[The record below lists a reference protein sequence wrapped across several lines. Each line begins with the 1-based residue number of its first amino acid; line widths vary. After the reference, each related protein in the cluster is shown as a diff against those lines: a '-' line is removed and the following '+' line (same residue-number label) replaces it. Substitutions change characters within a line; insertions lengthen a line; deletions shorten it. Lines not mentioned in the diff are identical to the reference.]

1 MTPLNILV
9 SFETEINK
17 INDAV
22 NKPNTDDSM
31 YWLNQ
36 AVSKFV
42 KLRFNGDLIQK
53 TSFEQTEKRREDLI
67 NLYKEREYGK
77 DDFLISNSNPDY
89 DSY

>member
-42 KLRFNGDLIQK
+42 KLRFNGDLIHK
-53 TSFEQTEKRREDLI
+53 TSLNKLKNEERILSICIKNENMEKMI
-67 NLYKEREYGK
+67 
-77 DDFLISNSNPDY
+77 F
-89 DSY
+89 

>member
-31 YWLNQ
+31 YWLN
-36 AVSKFV
+36 
-42 KLRFNGDLIQK
+42 
-53 TSFEQTEKRREDLI
+53 
-67 NLYKEREYGK
+67 
-77 DDFLISNSNPDY
+77 
-89 DSY
+89 